1 MSVFNCKQAT
11 DTGYT
16 DQTLDKASC
25 FICFMLVGG
34 DWELTIDQLRIDPLS
49 QCVCENKSLSYTGI
63 MHAVTVGA
71 HKCMFPLSYHHP
83 SQSAHRLNT
92 PSKASQ

>member
-1 MSVFNCKQAT
+1 
-11 DTGYT
+11 
-16 DQTLDKASC
+16 
-25 FICFMLVGG
+25 MLVDG
-34 DWELTIDQLRIDPLS
+34 DWELTIDQLQIDPLS

-63 MHAVTVGA
+63 MCAVTAGA
-71 HKCMFPLSYHHP
+71 HKCRVPLSHHHP

>member
-1 MSVFNCKQAT
+1 MQFHLL
-11 DTGYT
+11 Y
-16 DQTLDKASC
+16 
-25 FICFMLVGG
+25 VGG
-34 DWELTIDQLRIDPLS
+34 QGLGTIDQLQIDPLS

-63 MHAVTVGA
+63 MCAVTVGA
-71 HKCMFPLSYHHP
+71 HKCRFPLSRHHP